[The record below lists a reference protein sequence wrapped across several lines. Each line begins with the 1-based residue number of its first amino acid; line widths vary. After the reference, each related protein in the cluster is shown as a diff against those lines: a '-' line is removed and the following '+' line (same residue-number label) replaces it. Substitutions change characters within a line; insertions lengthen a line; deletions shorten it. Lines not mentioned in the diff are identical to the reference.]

1 LTSLDKA
8 VKSPAVHDIHAT
20 LTELLQRAVVAA
32 LGPEHAQADPL
43 LRLAKDPRH
52 GDFQANIALP
62 LGKLLGQPPRDL
74 AQKIATRIEP
84 GELLSKVEVAG
95 PGFINLTVSATL
107 LERVAARMLEDE
119 RLAVAPLATASTTVI
134 DYGSPNCAKEM
145 HIGHLRSSIIG
156 DAISRVLEF
165 RGENVIRQNHLGD
178 WGTQF
183 GMLLELLLEQGW
195 ASRVEGPAEAD
206 QEKARAPLIQ
216 DLDELYRMAKAKF
229 DADAEFAER
238 SRSRV
243 VKLQSG
249 DEASLKL
256 WQRLIDESKSHMRAV
271 FAMLGVKLTDADIRP
286 ESFYNPRLP
295 GVVEDLRKLG
305 LLVESEEAQ
314 VVFPDGFK
322 DREGEPL
329 PMIVQK
335 RDGGFGYA
343 ATDLAAARF
352 RVTELGASRVI
363 YVVDARQGDHFAM
376 LFKVLDSAGWGK
388 GARFEHVAF
397 GTILGADKKP
407 FKTRAGGTVR
417 LVEVLEEA
425 QRRAA
430 EAADKKVDGVS
441 GEERDALARA
451 VGVGAVKYAD
461 LSSDRIKDYIFDWD
475 RMLALEGNTAPYL
488 QYAYVRIRSIFRK
501 GEVDESTLDPK
512 SIRVEAPEER
522 ALCLQLSQLPN
533 ITEQVAT
540 SLEPHRLCTYLYDL
554 ASSYHQFFQE
564 CPVLKAEGE
573 ARASRLALSA
583 VTARTLKLGL
593 ELLGIDTVE
602 RM

>member
-1 LTSLDKA
+1 LTSLGKA
-8 VKSPAVHDIHAT
+8 VKCRAVHDIHAT
-20 LTELLQRAVVAA
+20 LTALLQRAVVAA

-43 LRLAKDPRH
+43 LRLAKDARH

-74 AQKIATRIEP
+74 AQRIAAQIEQ

-95 PGFINLTVSATL
+95 PGFINLTVSAQL
-107 LERVAARMLEDE
+107 LEQVAAHMLADE
-119 RLAVAPLATASTTVI
+119 RLAVAPLPSPATTVI

-165 RGENVIRQNHLGD
+165 RGDRVIRQNHLGD

-195 ASRVEGPAEAD
+195 TASAGAA
-206 QEKARAPLIQ
+206 QQQTRASVIQ

-229 DADAEFAER
+229 DSDAQFAER
-238 SRSRV
+238 SRTRV

-249 DEASLKL
+249 DEASLEL
-256 WQRLIDESKSHMRAV
+256 WQQLIDESKNHMRAV
-271 FAMLGVKLTDADIRP
+271 FGLLGVKLADADIRP

-295 GVVEDLRKLG
+295 QVVEDLRKIG
-305 LLVESEEAQ
+305 LLVASEDAQ
-314 VVFPDGFK
+314 VVFPAGFK

-343 ATDLAAARF
+343 ATDLAAARY
-352 RVTELGASRVI
+352 RVEELGASRVI
-363 YVVDARQGDHFAM
+363 YVVDARQSDHFAM
-376 LFKVLDSAGWGK
+376 LFKVLETAGWGK

-441 GEERDALARA
+441 GEERAALARA

-488 QYAYVRIRSIFRK
+488 QNAYVRIRSIFRK
-501 GEVDESTLDPK
+501 GEVTENTLDPK
-512 SIRVEAPEER
+512 SICAEAPEER

-533 ITEQVAT
+533 IIEQVAT

-554 ASSYHQFFQE
+554 ASAYHRFYE
-564 CPVLKAEGE
+564 NCSVLKAEGDT
-573 ARASRLALSA
+573 RQSRLALSA

-593 ELLGIDTVE
+593 ELLGINTIE

>member
-1 LTSLDKA
+1 MTSPSKA
-8 VKSPAVHDIHAT
+8 AKSRAVQDIHAT
-20 LTELLQRAVVAA
+20 LTEVLQRAVVAA

-43 LRLAKDPRH
+43 LRIAKDARH

-62 LGKLLGQPPRDL
+62 LGKASGQPPRDL
-74 AQKIATRIEP
+74 AQKIAVHIEH

-95 PGFINLTVSATL
+95 PGFINLTVSAAL
-107 LERVAARMLEDE
+107 LEQIAARMLGDD
-119 RLAVAPLATASTTVI
+119 RLAVAPLAIPSTTVI
-134 DYGSPNCAKEM
+134 DYASPNCAKEM

-165 RGENVIRQNHLGD
+165 RGEKVIRQNHLGD

-195 ASRVEGPAEAD
+195 SVHGKSSGAV
-206 QEKARAPLIQ
+206 IH
-216 DLDELYRMAKAKF
+216 DLDDLYRIAKTKF
-229 DADAEFAER
+229 DSDAEFAER

-249 DEASLKL
+249 DEASVNL
-256 WQRLIDESKSHMRAV
+256 WQQLIDESKRHMQAV
-271 FAMLGVKLTDADIRP
+271 FGMLGVKLADADIRP

-295 GVVEDLRKLG
+295 EVVEDLRKLG
-305 LLVESEEAQ
+305 LLVESEGAQ
-314 VVFPDGFK
+314 VVFPAGFK

-343 ATDLAAARF
+343 ATDLAAVRF
-352 RVTELGASRVI
+352 RVDELGARRVI

-376 LFKVLDSAGWGK
+376 LFKVLETAGWGK
-388 GARFEHVAF
+388 GASFEHVAF

-407 FKTRAGGTVR
+407 FKTRVGGTVR
-417 LVEVLEEA
+417 LVDVLEEA

-430 EAADKKVDGVS
+430 EASDKKMEGVPS
-441 GEERDALARA
+441 EDRDALARA

-488 QYAYVRIRSIFRK
+488 QNAYVRIRSIFRK
-501 GEVDESTLDPK
+501 GEVVENTLDPK
-512 SIRVEAPEER
+512 SIRAEASEER

-533 ITEQVAT
+533 IIEQVAT

-554 ASSYHQFFQE
+554 ASAYHRFYE
-564 CPVLKAEGE
+564 NCSVLKAEGE
-573 ARASRLALSA
+573 TKQSRLALSA
-583 VTARTLKLGL
+583 VTARTLKIGL
-593 ELLGIDTVE
+593 ELLGINTVE

>member
-1 LTSLDKA
+1 LTSREGAAKTR
-8 VKSPAVHDIHAT
+8 AVHDIHAT
-20 LTELLQRAVVAA
+20 LTELLQRAVTAA
-32 LGPEHAQADPL
+32 LGPEQAQADPL
-43 LRLAKDPRH
+43 LRLAKDARH

-62 LGKLLGQPPRDL
+62 LGKALAQPPRDL
-74 AQKIATRIEP
+74 AQKIAAQIVP
-84 GELLSKVEVAG
+84 GELVAKVDVAG
-95 PGFINLTVSATL
+95 PGFVNLTVSQAL
-107 LERVAARMLEDE
+107 LEQIAAGMLSDA
-119 RLAVAPLATASTTVI
+119 RLAVAPVSAPATVVI
-134 DYGSPNCAKEM
+134 DYASPNCAKEM

-165 RGENVIRQNHLGD
+165 RGEKVIRQNHLGD

-195 ASRVEGPAEAD
+195 ASSASAA
-206 QEKARAPLIQ
+206 QAKARSSVIQ

-229 DADAEFAER
+229 DADADFAER
-238 SRSRV
+238 SRQRV

-256 WQRLIDESKSHMRAV
+256 WQQLIDESKRHMQAV
-271 FAMLGVKLTDADIRP
+271 FGLLGVKLVDADIRP

-295 GVVEDLRKLG
+295 QVVEELRKVG
-305 LLVESEEAQ
+305 LLQESEGAQ
-314 VVFPDGFK
+314 VVFPEGFK

-352 RVTELGASRVI
+352 RVGELGASRVI

-376 LFKVLDSAGWGK
+376 LFKTLDMAGWATGVK
-388 GARFEHVAF
+388 LEHVAF

-417 LVEVLEEA
+417 LVEVLDEA

-430 EAADKKVDGVS
+430 AASEKKQDELS
-441 GEERDALARA
+441 ETERQELARA
-451 VGVGAVKYAD
+451 VGIGAVKYAD

-488 QYAYVRIRSIFRK
+488 QNAYVRIRSIFRK
-501 GEVDESTLDPK
+501 GEVQEAALDPN
-512 SIRVEAPEER
+512 SIRAVAPEER

-533 ITEQVAT
+533 IVEQVVT

-554 ASSYHQFFQE
+554 ASAYHRFYE
-564 CPVLKAEGE
+564 NCSVLKAEGE
-573 ARASRLALSA
+573 TRESRLALSA

-593 ELLGIDTVE
+593 ELLGINTVE

>member
-1 LTSLDKA
+1 MTSPSKA
-8 VKSPAVHDIHAT
+8 AKSRAVQDIHAT
-20 LTELLQRAVVAA
+20 LTEVLQRAVVAA
-32 LGPEHAQADPL
+32 LGLEHAQADPL
-43 LRLAKDPRH
+43 LRIAKDARH

-62 LGKLLGQPPRDL
+62 LGKASGQPPRDL
-74 AQKIATRIEP
+74 AQKIAVHIEH

-95 PGFINLTVSATL
+95 PGFINLTVSAAL
-107 LERVAARMLEDE
+107 LEQIAARMLGDD
-119 RLAVAPLATASTTVI
+119 RLAVAPLAIPSTTVI
-134 DYGSPNCAKEM
+134 DYASPNCAKEM

-165 RGENVIRQNHLGD
+165 RGEKVIRQNHLGD

-195 ASRVEGPAEAD
+195 SVHGKSSGAV
-206 QEKARAPLIQ
+206 IH
-216 DLDELYRMAKAKF
+216 DLDDLYRIAKTKF
-229 DADAEFAER
+229 DSDAEFAER

-249 DEASLKL
+249 DEASVNL
-256 WQRLIDESKSHMRAV
+256 WQQLIDESKRHMQAV
-271 FAMLGVKLTDADIRP
+271 FGMLGVKLADADIRP

-295 GVVEDLRKLG
+295 EVVEDLRKLG
-305 LLVESEEAQ
+305 LLVESEGAQ
-314 VVFPDGFK
+314 VVFPAGFK

-343 ATDLAAARF
+343 ATDLAAVRF
-352 RVTELGASRVI
+352 RVDELGARRVI

-376 LFKVLDSAGWGK
+376 LFKVLETAGWGK
-388 GARFEHVAF
+388 GASFEHVAF

-407 FKTRAGGTVR
+407 FKTRVGGTVR
-417 LVEVLEEA
+417 LVDVLEEA

-430 EAADKKVDGVS
+430 EASDKKMEGVPS
-441 GEERDALARA
+441 EDRDALARA

-488 QYAYVRIRSIFRK
+488 QNAYVRIRSIFRK
-501 GEVDESTLDPK
+501 GEVAENTLDPK
-512 SIRVEAPEER
+512 SIRAEASEER

-533 ITEQVAT
+533 IIEQVAT

-554 ASSYHQFFQE
+554 ASAYHRFYE
-564 CPVLKAEGE
+564 NCSVLKAEGE
-573 ARASRLALSA
+573 TKQSRLALSA

-593 ELLGIDTVE
+593 ELLGINTVE

>member
-8 VKSPAVHDIHAT
+8 VKCRAVHDIHAT
-20 LTELLQRAVVAA
+20 LTALLQRAVIAA

-43 LRLAKDPRH
+43 LRLAKDARH

-62 LGKLLGQPPRDL
+62 LGKASGQPPRDL
-74 AQKIATRIEP
+74 AQKIAAHIEQ
-84 GELLSKVEVAG
+84 GELLSKVDVAG
-95 PGFINLTVSATL
+95 PGFINLTVSAQL
-107 LERVAARMLEDE
+107 LEQVAVRMLADE
-119 RLAVAPLATASTTVI
+119 RLAVESLLTPSTTVI

-165 RGENVIRQNHLGD
+165 RGDRVIRQNHLGD

-195 ASRVEGPAEAD
+195 GGAAD
-206 QEKARAPLIQ
+206 AAQEKSRASVIQ

-229 DADAEFAER
+229 DADGEFAER
-238 SRSRV
+238 SRARV

-256 WQRLIDESKSHMRAV
+256 WQRLIDESKRHMQAV
-271 FAMLGVKLTDADIRP
+271 FGLLGVKLADADIRP
-286 ESFYNPRLP
+286 ESFYNPRLNQ
-295 GVVEDLRKLG
+295 VVEDLRNVG
-305 LLVESEEAQ
+305 LLVESEGAQ
-314 VVFPDGFK
+314 VVFPEGFK

-343 ATDLAAARF
+343 ATDIAAARF
-352 RVTELGASRVI
+352 RVGELGASRVI
-363 YVVDARQGDHFAM
+363 YVVDARQGDHFSM
-376 LFKVLDSAGWGK
+376 LFKTLDMAGWTK
-388 GARFEHVAF
+388 GVRLEHVAF

-430 EAADKKVDGVS
+430 EAADKKSEGMS
-441 GEERDALARA
+441 SEERGELARA

-488 QYAYVRIRSIFRK
+488 QNAYVRIRSIFRK
-501 GEVDESTLDPK
+501 GEVDEAALATQP
-512 SIRVEAPEER
+512 IRVEAPEER

-533 ITEQVAT
+533 IVEQVAT

-554 ASSYHQFFQE
+554 ASAYHRFYE
-564 CPVLKAEGE
+564 NCSVLKAEGE
-573 ARASRLALSA
+573 TKQSRLALSA
-583 VTARTLKLGL
+583 VTAKTLKLGL
-593 ELLGIDTVE
+593 NLLGISTIE

>member
-1 LTSLDKA
+1 
-8 VKSPAVHDIHAT
+8 
-20 LTELLQRAVVAA
+20 
-32 LGPEHAQADPL
+32 
-43 LRLAKDPRH
+43 
-52 GDFQANIALP
+52 
-62 LGKLLGQPPRDL
+62 
-74 AQKIATRIEP
+74 
-84 GELLSKVEVAG
+84 
-95 PGFINLTVSATL
+95 
-107 LERVAARMLEDE
+107 
-119 RLAVAPLATASTTVI
+119 
-134 DYGSPNCAKEM
+134 
-145 HIGHLRSSIIG
+145 
-156 DAISRVLEF
+156 
-165 RGENVIRQNHLGD
+165 
-178 WGTQF
+178 
-183 GMLLELLLEQGW
+183 
-195 ASRVEGPAEAD
+195 
-206 QEKARAPLIQ
+206 
-216 DLDELYRMAKAKF
+216 
-229 DADAEFAER
+229 
-238 SRSRV
+238 V

-249 DEASLKL
+249 DEASLEL
-256 WQRLIDESKSHMRAV
+256 WQQLIDESKNHMRAV
-271 FAMLGVKLTDADIRP
+271 FGLLGVKLTDADIRP

-295 GVVEDLRKLG
+295 GVVEDLHKLG

-343 ATDLAAARF
+343 ATDLAAARY
-352 RVTELGASRVI
+352 RVGELGASRVI

-376 LFKVLDSAGWGK
+376 LFKVLATAGWSK
-388 GARFEHVAF
+388 GVSFEHVAF

-430 EAADKKVDGVS
+430 EAAEKKADGVS
-441 GEERDALARA
+441 GEEKAALARA

-488 QYAYVRIRSIFRK
+488 QNAYVRIRSIFRK
-501 GEVDESTLDPK
+501 GEVDEIKLNPK
-512 SIRVEAPEER
+512 AIRVEAPEER

-533 ITEQVAT
+533 IIEQVAS

-554 ASSYHQFFQE
+554 ASAYHRFYE
-564 CPVLKAEGE
+564 NCSVLKAEGDTRE
-573 ARASRLALSA
+573 SRLALSS
-583 VTARTLKLGL
+583 VTAKTLKLGL
-593 ELLGIDTVE
+593 ELLGITAVE